1 MQSTKMQILTK
12 MQFRTCKYSNEL
24 LGNHAEWFVA
34 AALAAFIARSARFV
48 PCVGGFI
55 IVKIPIVII
64 GVEGNI
70 TIIMINYHDES
81 S

>member
-12 MQFRTCKYSNEL
+12 LQFRTCKYSNEL

-34 AALAAFIARSARFV
+34 AALAAFMARSARFV

-55 IVKIPIVII
+55 IVKIPI
-64 GVEGNI
+64 GVEGI
-70 TIIMINYHDES
+70 VTIIMINYHD
-81 S
+81 